1 MIFFNLSYAALA
13 NNYIPTENL
22 LIREEENTAMKLKKG
37 SDIKTSEEQYA
48 IATDETEPI
57 VQISEGRSIFI
68 QKTLDAWCAQVGY
81 KDSSTNMLTLS
92 HSLNIPKNELTQFFD
107 QCLKTTFR
115 IWLSDIRFHA
125 AKKMMQEYPEYN
137 NDIISVECGFT
148 SRTQLYRL
156 FKTKEGCTP
165 TVWRAKNVEITK

>member
-1 MIFFNLSYAALA
+1 MVRPSGIQRQFNQYVDIVSF
-13 NNYIPTENL
+13 TEYP
-22 LIREEENTAMKLKKG
+22 
-37 SDIKTSEEQYA
+37 Q
-48 IATDETEPI
+48 
-57 VQISEGRSIFI
+57 
-68 QKTLDAWCAQVGY
+68 
-81 KDSSTNMLTLS
+81 
-92 HSLNIPKNELTQFFD
+92 NELTQFFD

-125 AKKMMQEYPEYN
+125 AKKMMQEYPKYN